1 MPLRVLIFDLDGTLF
16 DTRDMIYAQ
25 WATVLEKHGGAPHT
39 REEVL
44 AKVYGPFHEIMARI
58 LNTEDPELIAEAMSS
73 FQEIRKQV
81 EHLFKLYDGV
91 HTTLQA
97 LQDRGFRLAAYTGSD
112 NRAITMLEAQG
123 MRAFFEQVVTAEDV
137 TQHKPDPEGVRLI
150 LDRLNIEPSEAAMI
164 GDAPAEIQMAKRAQL
179 GLSVG
184 MTHGLST
191 RAALAAERP
200 DAILDDIP
208 SLLHMS
214 ALAGVAA

>member
-25 WATVLEKHGGAPHT
+25 WAAVLDKHGGAPHT

-44 AKVYGPFHEIMARI
+44 AKVYGPFHEIIARI

-73 FQEIRKQV
+73 FQEIRTQV

-91 HTTLQA
+91 HDTLQA
-97 LQDRGFRLAAYTGSD
+97 LQGRGFRLAAYTGSD
-112 NRAITMLEAQG
+112 KRALEVLEEQN

-137 TQHKPDPEGVRLI
+137 TKHKPDPEGVQLI
-150 LDRLNIEPSEAAMI
+150 LDRLGVKASETAMI
-164 GDAPAEIQMAKRAQL
+164 GDAPAEIHMAKRAQL

-191 RAALAAERP
+191 RAALAAEQP
-200 DAILDDIP
+200 DATLDDLP
-208 SLLHMS
+208 SLLHIP
-214 ALAGVAA
+214 ALIGAAA

>member
-25 WATVLEKHGGAPHT
+25 WAAVLEKHGGAPHT

-58 LNTEDPELIAEAMSS
+58 LNTEDPELIAEAMRS

-91 HTTLQA
+91 HDTLQA

-150 LDRLNIEPSEAAMI
+150 LDRLSIEPNEAAMI

-208 SLLHMS
+208 SLLHMP